1 MSVRMKG
8 RKCSVAEISVFP
20 TGISGALHMIPVDR
34 AVSITEMKL
43 VSVHMAGYGDF
54 QPAFRDKKIEKVL
67 V

>member
-8 RKCSVAEISVFP
+8 RKCSVAE
-20 TGISGALHMIPVDR
+20 ISGALHMIPVDR